1 MSGTIKNWGS
11 FERNMFSGMRGAD
24 IRIRGDGPAKPGV
37 IASQA
42 AKLNEGKL
50 QPSMVKKVLLGIVTF
65 GLYNLIDSIV
75 HSVNEKGQ
83 EETANALK
91 EGVSNVHGALSYLAT
106 MAKRDTQSKGAGGN
120 LSRFG
125 MGDLTKPPSI
135 KPSSQADIDFLE
147 ASNCTLV
154 EGGDDDEDFK
164 NQTFVRT
171 TMGGVVVDIGLVG
184 SLGAKV
190 RINGLPEEKNQLS
203 LSIVP
208 PRNDTVIRLDDLE
221 HSLYAMEK
229 DIVQSTDFFG
239 GDMVEKVL
247 TRYDRRLEL
256 EKTVNMANSV
266 GVPRREAIKS
276 RQLELCHDILTMR
289 CGMSQDRIDYLDRD
303 LAKQLAIQVVRGNVT
318 SGPALDAHYDKI
330 VSQRHIVDEDM
341 LALYKKLDEAPG
353 LSGKI
358 TLPAAAPQSAAPE
371 AGRPTAQQQRV
382 HDFAADLLL
391 TEDISDY
398 DKDVGK
404 SGYLD
409 GHRLKNVFEKHQRLI
424 VSLMNE
430 RAANRDVEPA
440 DLASLDP
447 GMRGAVVKLLDTLIA
462 KNAADYDRAHAAY
475 QRKVSRDPNCRDLPP
490 ERLTCEEF
498 VGKLIRDFDD
508 TAKGG
513 GFKISAGQHEIDDL
527 AQAQQFQ
534 AGIGDTEEDEF
545 TLRQRM
551 AAENASE
558 QDIEMAVVDMRERDK
573 SFDYRRHGM
582 ANFFAQVELELNK
595 SIEEAMSG
603 YVQANVRTMIANVF
617 PQENPEALKTTS
629 SLATI
634 VADRASDPQM
644 KLLKQTLDVYFERM
658 GGVDKRNMMARLVR
672 NTVAGAADGIRFG
685 ELLKG
690 AGPILQKMLQGLDP
704 DAFTDQNFKAAIA
717 DMRSN
722 LAPIP
727 EKAVKAQFADLIA
740 RSGGAI
746 ESISVTRALGAASVG
761 QTFLCS
767 VKMSGED
774 ESRECVIKMLR
785 PDAHLR
791 ALREAEVFRDVA
803 KGIEGMSLTFE
814 GKLAG
819 IMEELDL
826 TIEAAN
832 VKTGLDVYD
841 AGKHKVNKT
850 FANVASMRLSNI
862 PGTEPTRGVMVL
874 ERAPGVP
881 MDKFLEDASSSI
893 ASDKATAVAG
903 IASRGA
909 DSAVVSMLEG
919 AESLTGTYEDALA
932 KHEALTNLTTIW
944 IREGL
949 FTKTGFYHGDLHA
962 GNIMVPT
969 TDDLRKGVTNG
980 VTMIDFGNARK
991 LSSDEQK
998 NVIRIVAGAA
1008 GNEPDLFLNGLSGLL
1023 SADGKKALAD
1033 NREEIKG
1040 IVSAIFKKGTASDA
1054 GLRMSAVFKLLQAK
1068 FSIEVP
1074 AVMSGFQSSQE
1085 RLTVAMESMLRTM
1098 TSAEVA
1104 RLDVILA
1111 AASKEGVAGP
1121 EIPDDASPA
1130 EAFAAKKAA
1139 ALAYLNAKLGG
1150 DLTDDVRT
1158 RLSALKKKIEDADGH
1173 RPMSMMQCMVAVIKQ
1188 NIVTSLKT
1196 LGTSSAKTVTAQ
1208 LKKDG
1213 LIGGVASADPAASE
1227 KERRFVE
1234 IRP

>member
-11 FERNMFSGMRGAD
+11 FERNMFDGMRGVD
-24 IRIRGDGPAKPGV
+24 PGIRGDSKVKPGV

-42 AKLNEGKL
+42 AKLNEGQL

-65 GLYNLIDSIV
+65 GIYNIIDRIV
-75 HSVNEKGQ
+75 HSVNDKDQ
-83 EETANALK
+83 EATASALK

-106 MAKRDTQSKGAGGN
+106 MAKRDAQSKGAGGN
-120 LSRFG
+120 LSLFG
-125 MGDLTKPPSI
+125 MGDLTTPPSI
-135 KPSSQADIDFLE
+135 QPTCQADIDFLE
-147 ASNCTLV
+147 ASNCTLMQ
-154 EGGDDDEDFK
+154 GGNDDGEFK

-171 TMGGVVVDIGLVG
+171 TMGGVVVDIGLTG
-184 SLGAKV
+184 SLSAKV
-190 RINGLPEEKNQLS
+190 RINGLPEEKTSLS
-203 LSIVP
+203 LSSEP
-208 PRNDTVIRLDDLE
+208 PKNYTVIRLEDLE

-266 GVPRREAIKS
+266 GVPRREAIKN
-276 RQLELCHDILTMR
+276 RQLELCHDILKLR
-289 CGMSQDRIDYLDRD
+289 CGMSQERIDFLDRD
-303 LAKQLAIQVVRGNVT
+303 LAKQLAIQVVKGNVT

-330 VSQRHIVDEDM
+330 VSQRHLVGEDM

-358 TLPAAAPQSAAPE
+358 TLPAAAPQAAAPG

-409 GHRLKNVFEKHQRLI
+409 GQRLRNVFEKHQRLI

-430 RAANRDVEPA
+430 RAANKDAEPA
-440 DLASLDP
+440 ELASLDP

-462 KNAADYDRAHAAY
+462 KNEADYERAHAAY
-475 QRKVSRDPNCRDLPP
+475 ERKINHEPRCTDPAP

-498 VGKLIRDFDD
+498 VGNLIRDFDD
-508 TAKGG
+508 DAKGG
-513 GFKISAGQHEIDDL
+513 GFRISPGRHEIDDL
-527 AQAQQFQ
+527 AKAQQFQ
-534 AGIGDTEEDEF
+534 AGIGDTGEDEF
-545 TLRQRM
+545 TLRQRL
-551 AAENASE
+551 AGENVSE
-558 QDIEMAVVDMRERDK
+558 ENIEGAVADMRDK
-573 SFDYRRHGM
+573 DKAFDYRRHGM

-603 YVQANVRTMIANVF
+603 SVQANVRTMIANVF
-617 PQENPEALKTTS
+617 PQEDPEALKTTS

-658 GGVDKRNMMARLVR
+658 GDVDKRNMMARLVR
-672 NTVAGAADGIRFG
+672 NTVAGAPDGMRLG
-685 ELLKG
+685 EMLKG
-690 AGPILQKMLQGLDP
+690 AGPVLQKMLQGLDP
-704 DAFTDQNFKAAIA
+704 DAFTDPDFKAAIS
-717 DMRSN
+717 DMRSK

-746 ESISVTRALGAASVG
+746 ESINVTRALGAASVG
-761 QTFLCS
+761 QTFLCTI
-767 VKMSGED
+767 KMRGED
-774 ESRECVIKMLR
+774 EPRECVIKMLR

-832 VKTGLDVYD
+832 VKTGLKVYD
-841 AGKHKVNKT
+841 AGTHKVNKT
-850 FANVASMRLSNI
+850 FANVASMRLSDI
-862 PGTEPTRGVMVL
+862 PGTETTRGLMVL

-881 MDKFLEDASSSI
+881 MDKFLEDADTSI
-893 ASDKATAVAG
+893 ASDKAAAVAG
-903 IASRGA
+903 IRGRGG
-909 DSAVVSMLEG
+909 DSAIISMLDG

-932 KHEALTNLTTIW
+932 KHDALTNLTTIW

-969 TDDLRKGVTNG
+969 PADVRRGVANG

-1008 GNEPDLFLNGLSGLL
+1008 GNEPDLFLNGLEGLL

-1040 IVSAIFKKGTASDA
+1040 IVSEIFKKGTASDA
-1054 GLRMSAVFKLLQAK
+1054 GLRMTAVFKLLQAK

-1098 TSAEVA
+1098 TSAEIA

-1111 AASKEGVAGP
+1111 AAKKDGFADP
-1121 EIPDDASPA
+1121 AIPDDASPA
-1130 EAFAAKKAA
+1130 EVFAAKKAA

-1150 DLTDDVRT
+1150 ELTDDVRT
-1158 RLSALKKKIEDADGH
+1158 RLSALKKKLDDADGH

-1213 LIGGVASADPAASE
+1213 LIGGATSADPAASE

>member
-11 FERNMFSGMRGAD
+11 FEKSMFSGMRGAD
-24 IRIRGDGPAKPGV
+24 MGIGGDNPVKPGV

-42 AKLNEGKL
+42 AKLNEGQL
-50 QPSMVKKVLLGIVTF
+50 RPSTVKKVLLGIVTF
-65 GLYNLIDSIV
+65 GLYNIIGSIV
-75 HSVNEKGQ
+75 HSVNEKSQ
-83 EETANALK
+83 CETADALK
-91 EGVSNVHGALSYLAT
+91 QGVSNVHGALSYLAT
-106 MAKRDTQSKGAGGN
+106 MAKRDVQAKGAGGN

-125 MGDLTKPPSI
+125 MGDLTSPPSLR
-135 KPSSQADIDFLE
+135 PSCQADIDFLA

-171 TMGGVVVDIGLVG
+171 TMGGVVVDIGLTG
-184 SLGAKV
+184 SLSAKV
-190 RINGLPEEKNQLS
+190 RINGLPEEKSNLS
-203 LSIVP
+203 LLP
-208 PRNDTVIRLDDLE
+208 PRKDTVIRLDDLE

-229 DIVQSTDFFG
+229 DIVRSTDFFG

-256 EKTVNMANSV
+256 EKTVNMANTV

-289 CGMSQDRIDYLDRD
+289 CGMSKERLDFLDRD
-303 LAKQLAIQVVRGNVT
+303 LAKQLAIQAVKGNIT

-330 VSQRHIVDEDM
+330 VSQRHFMGEDM

-353 LSGKI
+353 LAGKI
-358 TLPAAAPQSAAPE
+358 TLPAAAPQAAVPG
-371 AGRPTAQQQRV
+371 AGRPTAQQQGV

-409 GHRLKNVFEKHQRLI
+409 GHRLRNVFEKHQRLI
-424 VSLMNE
+424 VSLMEE
-430 RAANRDVEPA
+430 RAANKDVEPA
-440 DLASLDP
+440 ALASLDP
-447 GMRGAVVKLLDTLIA
+447 GIRGAVVKLLDTLIA
-462 KNAADYDRAHAAY
+462 KNATDYDRANAAY
-475 QRKVSRDPNCRDLPP
+475 EKKVRDNPKCREQPP
-490 ERLTCEEF
+490 ERLTGAAF
-498 VGKLIRDFDD
+498 VGKLIQDFDD
-508 TAKGG
+508 DAKGG
-513 GFKISAGQHEIDDL
+513 GFMIAAGQHEIDDL
-527 AQAQQFQ
+527 AKAQQFR
-534 AGIGDTEEDEF
+534 AGIGNTEEDEF
-545 TLRQRM
+545 TMRQRM
-551 AAENASE
+551 AGENASE
-558 QDIEMAVVDMRERDK
+558 LEIEMAVTDMLDEDK
-573 SFDYRRHGM
+573 AFDYRRHGM
-582 ANFFAQVELELNK
+582 ANFFSQVELELNK
-595 SIEEAMSG
+595 SIEDAMRGS
-603 YVQANVRTMIANVF
+603 VQATVRTMIANVF
-617 PQENPEALKTTS
+617 PQEDPEALKTSS

-658 GGVDKRNMMARLVR
+658 SGVDKRNMMARLVR
-672 NTVAGAADGIRFG
+672 HTVAGAADGIRFG

-704 DAFTDQNFKAAIA
+704 DAFTDPNFKAAIA

-740 RSGGAI
+740 RSNGAI
-746 ESISVTRALGAASVG
+746 ESISVTQALGAASVG

-767 VKMSGED
+767 IKMKGED
-774 ESRECVIKMLR
+774 EPRECVIKMLR

-819 IMEELDL
+819 IMQELDL

-832 VKTGLDVYD
+832 VKTGLNVYD
-841 AGKHKVNKT
+841 AGTHKVNKT
-850 FANVASMRLSNI
+850 FANVASMRLSDI
-862 PGTEPTRGVMVL
+862 PGTEPTRGLMVL

-881 MDKFLEDASSSI
+881 MDKFLEDASASI
-893 ASDKATAVAG
+893 ASDRATAVAG

-909 DSAVVSMLEG
+909 DSAIVSMLDG

-932 KHEALTNLTTIW
+932 KHDALTNLTTIW

-969 TDDLRKGVTNG
+969 AADIRRGVTNG

-991 LSSDEQK
+991 LSSAEQK

-1008 GNEPDLFLNGLSGLL
+1008 GNEPDLFLNGLAGLL

-1040 IVSAIFKKGTASDA
+1040 IVSAIFQKGTASDA
-1054 GLRMSAVFKLLQAK
+1054 GLRMTAVFKLLQAK

-1074 AVMSGFQSSQE
+1074 SVMSGFQSSQE

-1098 TSAEVA
+1098 TSAEIA

-1111 AASKEGVAGP
+1111 AAKKDGFADP
-1121 EIPDDASPA
+1121 EIPADASPA
-1130 EAFAAKKAA
+1130 AAFAAKKTA
-1139 ALAYLNAKLGG
+1139 ALAYLNAKLGSE
-1150 DLTDDVRT
+1150 LTDDVRN
-1158 RLSALKKKIEDADGH
+1158 RLVTLKKKLEDADGH

-1213 LIGGVASADPAASE
+1213 LIGGVAADSAAPE